1 MFPAV
6 LGLAFFALGR
16 PEDVRWWII
25 LFILVGAWTS
35 AFLNLWG
42 QRRYTIGHVWAQSR
56 QLPYPRHVNQAV
68 HRENNMSD
76 SDSDSGTSSESSD
89 SDADLDI
96 GASDNEPS
104 IDHVGKVEK
113 ARQIVVQRCISVLIS
128 VLMLVLI
135 VLVDYKLLDLKRTT
149 DAWLTQP
156 GVSDELGIVWTK
168 LYSLSPGISK
178 AIAIAV
184 FGRVFSSVAEKLV
197 EFESHAD
204 DQTQRIQSC

>member
-1 MFPAV
+1 M
-6 LGLAFFALGR
+6 
-16 PEDVRWWII
+16 
-25 LFILVGAWTS
+25 
-35 AFLNLWG
+35 
-42 QRRYTIGHVWAQSR
+42 
-56 QLPYPRHVNQAV
+56 
-68 HRENNMSD
+68 
-76 SDSDSGTSSESSD
+76 
-89 SDADLDI
+89 
-96 GASDNEPS
+96 
-104 IDHVGKVEK
+104 
-113 ARQIVVQRCISVLIS
+113 LIS

-204 DQTQRIQSC
+204 DRDSEDSNC

>member
-6 LGLAFFALGR
+6 LGLAFFALGQ

-56 QLPYPRHVNQAV
+56 HLPYTRHVNHAV

-76 SDSDSGTSSESSD
+76 GDSDSGTSSESSD
-89 SDADLDI
+89 SDADPSI

-128 VLMLVLI
+128 
-135 VLVDYKLLDLKRTT
+135 
-149 DAWLTQP
+149 
-156 GVSDELGIVWTK
+156 
-168 LYSLSPGISK
+168 SPH
-178 AIAIAV
+178 ARAN
-184 FGRVFSSVAEKLV
+184 SSCGL
-197 EFESHAD
+197 
-204 DQTQRIQSC
+204 QTS